1 MSRDGSRIP
10 GFYRLSVTERRA
22 LLRSRSGS
30 DGSVTDPLGALD
42 GGLSLDEADGMIE
55 NVVGTYALPL
65 GVALNFRINERDYLV
80 PMVVEEP
87 SVVAA
92 ASNAARMVRAGGGF
106 RAAVSTPVMIGQIQ
120 LVDVP
125 DPAPQPGEVVDPR
138 VDLLEG
144 VVRGFGAKEVLR
156 GVTARADHGV
166 GTNGGV
172 ILPVHPAFARNRR

>member
-22 LLRSRSGS
+22 LLRSRAGS
-30 DGSVTDPLGALD
+30 DGTVVDPLGALD

-65 GVALNFRINERDYLV
+65 GVALNFRINDRDYLV

-92 ASNAARMVRAGGGF
+92 AFSCV
-106 RAAVSTPVMIGQIQ
+106 I
-120 LVDVP
+120 
-125 DPAPQPGEVVDPR
+125 
-138 VDLLEG
+138 
-144 VVRGFGAKEVLR
+144 
-156 GVTARADHGV
+156 TARAIASALGPAC
-166 GTNGGV
+166 
-172 ILPVHPAFARNRR
+172 PVNVRFPGLVPDESGR